1 MTPTKDEND
10 LRECEGGREGSFFFS
25 QQLLG
30 SKHFFPSLHWALLN
44 LAWVWVAELE

>member
-30 SKHFFPSLHWALLN
+30 SKHFLSFLTLGS
-44 LAWVWVAELE
+44 AESGMGVGG